1 MRGLFRRLPFAQR
14 TGKWPPESLVAR
26 AACWFVASGLVA
38 LFSLR
43 LDLFKGRGFN
53 PDEFEHLHAAWCVS
67 HGGIPYSNFFEHHTP
82 WFYWLLAPF
91 VSQAG
96 DSYDSAVAALGAAR
110 GVTLVLTAAALVA
123 LVWVGR
129 VWTGLLCGLAAALLL
144 AGMPTFLD
152 KTIEVR
158 PDVPAMGLW
167 MCCLAFL
174 IRGVQRGAGQRGRLW
189 FFASGLCLGGA
200 IMFTQKML
208 FTLPGLGLGLGAWLV
223 LGARRQTEG
232 SARER
237 GGGIARS
244 VRSASPDRPGALFGR
259 LAGIEKRQR
268 AAALQTLRD
277 PAARGAIQPGVNSQK
292 LRLLAWWSVGLVLP
306 LVLTWAAFA
315 FRGAGFAFIYN
326 NFLLNA
332 HWQAAEPPQPFL
344 QRMSPPRPLQF
355 RCACGSF
362 RIDEPLDFLLAEMPA
377 ESRRC
382 AGKLA
387 QKWCETSGHPQWRRH
402 FCGIKTLSGAGH
414 RRRPSENLRTRR

>member
-1 MRGLFRRLPFAQR
+1 MRTLLRASTPPERLSERGGELLAEQAVRGLSAA
-14 TGKWPPESLVAR
+14 TLVAVFCIR
-26 AACWFVASGLVA
+26 VGLHG
-38 LFSLR
+38 SR
-43 LDLFKGRGFN
+43 WFN

-82 WFYWLLAPF
+82 WFYWLLAPLA
-91 VSQAG
+91 SKAG
-96 DSYDSAVAALGAAR
+96 ESYDSAVAALGAAR

-129 VWTGLLCGLAAALLL
+129 VWTGLLCGLAASLLL
-144 AGMPTFLD
+144 AGMPMFLD

-158 PDVPAMGLW
+158 PDVPVMGLW

-174 IRGVQRGAGQRGRLW
+174 VWGMRCGAGQRGRLW
-189 FFASGLCLGGA
+189 FFASALCLGGA

-237 GGGIARS
+237 GGGTART
-244 VRSASPDRPGALFGR
+244 VGSASPDRPGALFGR

-277 PAARGAIQPGVNSQK
+277 PAAQGAIQPGVNSQK

-344 QRMSPPRPLQF
+344 QRMSPPRPSQF
-355 RCACGSF
+355 PCACGSF

-414 RRRPSENLRTRR
+414 RRRPSENL